1 MKPFSPLY
9 FIKENKARCAVLIF
23 MIFLSFAAYLA
34 GLYVMNVVTSFEEF
48 GAELYQKSAFLG
60 LNARD
65 EETMKGYEE
74 AAEDVRNKEG
84 VRLLELGWGNYL
96 NVESMMSFTV
106 GYESLTFLTEEEL
119 RLFFEVNDIGCDLSR
134 LERRSV
140 IMSELVANNLGLKK
154 GDILTQEKFSGISE
168 AFTLVALTDQRTY
181 STYFYEEDGS
191 MGNYLALNVGMGKQE
206 FKAYLESLEQQYP
219 VSIVGYEA
227 GMEDIDRTFSFLPKI
242 YIAVLVLLAIIMA
255 VTVNAVIVG
264 VYQSRTFEFAVYRA
278 IGMGKRKI
286 TGKIVGELLWME
298 GIALIG
304 GGMFFFLGL
313 YLLNHLVL
321 YPVGKYLDYFNNV
334 AFAGLALCNV
344 IILVPLIITR
354 CRQMHR
360 ADICEY

>member
-106 GYESLTFLTEEEL
+106 GYESLTFLTKDDL
-119 RLFFEVNDIGCDLSR
+119 KLFFAINNIGCDLSG
-134 LERRSV
+134 LESRSV

-154 GDILTQEKFSGISE
+154 GDILTPEKFSSISE
-168 AFTLVALTDQRTY
+168 EFTLVAITDQRTY
-181 STYFYEEDGS
+181 STYFYEEGGS

-206 FKAYLESLEQQYP
+206 FEAYLEGLEQQYP

-255 VTVNAVIVG
+255 VTVNAVFVG
-264 VYQSRTFEFAVYRA
+264 VYQGRNFEFAVYRA
-278 IGMGKRKI
+278 IGMGKKKI
-286 TGKIVGELLWME
+286 TGKIVGELFWME
-298 GIALIG
+298 GIALLG
-304 GGMFFFLGL
+304 GGIIFFLGL
-313 YLLNHLVL
+313 YLLNNLVL
-321 YPVGKYLDYFNNV
+321 YPKGKYLDYFNEV
-334 AFAGLALCNV
+334 ALFGLLLCNV
-344 IILVPLIITR
+344 IVLVPLMITR
-354 CRQMHR
+354 CRQMHK